1 MGYLNFRQKIMALK
15 ATDPIFKAAI
25 EAAKARG
32 TIVGDNQTLAD
43 MDAAT
48 VVNFDENMWEEGDV
62 FTLPAT
68 REELKPFLCT
78 DVLENFPVNP
88 QTGEHPK
95 AHSILVLVKNKKTN
109 KETVKRYRPNAPAIS
124 DPLYKWDEAQQTYL
138 AAGGNLAS
146 KTALA
151 QAISLLPNQGARID
165 YVLGKTIE
173 VKHILS
179 GDVARRQGGVI
190 TGIRRR
196 YIPEMDIVSQ

>member
-1 MGYLNFRQKIMALK
+1 MALK

-32 TIVGDNQTLAD
+32 TIVGSDQTLAD

-48 VVNFDENMWEEGDV
+48 VVNFDENVWEEGDV

-78 DVLENFPVNP
+78 DVLENLPVLQNGP
-88 QTGEHPK
+88 RAGEHPQ
-95 AHSILVLVKNKKTN
+95 AHSVLVLVKNKNTK
-109 KETVKRYRPNAPAIS
+109 KETVKRYRPNTPAIS
-124 DPLYKWDEAQQTYL
+124 DPLYKWDEGQQAYM

-146 KTALA
+146 KSKLA
-151 QAISLLPNQGARID
+151 QAVTLLPNQGARLD

-179 GDVARRQGGVI
+179 GDVARRQGGVV
-190 TGIRRR
+190 TGVRRR
-196 YIPEMDIVSQ
+196 YIPDMEIVG